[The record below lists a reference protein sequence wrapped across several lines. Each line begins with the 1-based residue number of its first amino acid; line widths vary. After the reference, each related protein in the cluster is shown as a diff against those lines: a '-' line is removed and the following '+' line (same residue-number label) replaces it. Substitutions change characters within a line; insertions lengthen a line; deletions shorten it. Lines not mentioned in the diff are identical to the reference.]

1 MEEIKFD
8 EKDFKHQ
15 FSEKST
21 TLVYFPKY
29 REKYIEQV
37 SKYIIKALENK
48 KISCTVDLLERSI
61 EISTN
66 KKTRDPFIFIKAC
79 DFLRLVAKN
88 VEVEIAM
95 KVLEDEFSGEIINI
109 RKMVKSEKVFTK
121 RRDRLIG
128 KNSMVLKALKMISK
142 CHIIIT
148 GKNIGVVGSYD
159 GLSTVKQ
166 IVVDCMSNNK
176 HPIYEIKKLI
186 VKDKLAEEKDLE
198 NEDWKRHIPDYKKK
212 NVKKKNKKTEK
223 KVEKRHSE
231 SCEDETSESFGSEQ
245 E

>member
-1 MEEIKFD
+1 MEEVKFD

-15 FSEKST
+15 FVEVST
-21 TLVYFPKY
+21 FQVYFPKY

-37 SKYIIKALENK
+37 SKYIIKALDNK
-48 KISCTVDLLERSI
+48 KISCTIDLSERSI

-79 DFLRLVAKN
+79 EFVRLVAKN
-88 VEVEIAM
+88 VEVEISM
-95 KVLEDEFSGEIINI
+95 KVLEDEYSGEIIDI
-109 RKMVKSEKVFTK
+109 RKLVKSEKVFTK

-142 CHIIIT
+142 CYIIIT

-159 GLSTVKQ
+159 GLSIVKQ
-166 IVVDCMSNNK
+166 IVIDCMSNNK

-186 VKDKLAEEKDLE
+186 VKNKLEEDKEME
-198 NEDWKRHIPDYKKK
+198 NEDWQRHIPDYKKK
-212 NVKKKNKKTEK
+212 NTKKKKNKDVKNIEQNSF
-223 KVEKRHSE
+223 END
-231 SCEDETSESFGSEQ
+231 DE
-245 E
+245 